1 MMTNTAPQGPA
12 EGRARSDA
20 AQREAIV
27 TGGPLFVVGG
37 PGSGK
42 TTVARARARYLLTG
56 QGPRGAQAPGR
67 TPNPDVV
74 MWCKNRHDSS
84 ATRDWLVRVTGLA
97 LSRPV
102 ALTPHSWA
110 YAVLRRHAAHTEQVA
125 PVLISGPE
133 QDARLGELLAGHRLG
148 EGRATQWPV
157 ELDSAVQ
164 CLGFRSELRE
174 LLGRCAELDVSPE
187 QLAQWG
193 RDFDRPEW
201 VAAGEVFA
209 EYMETT
215 ALSGVPAFDQGAL
228 LTSAE
233 KVLQQCS
240 ECAQVAASMQD
251 LVVDDAQELTAAA
264 VRLVKWLAAAGVS
277 VCLLGDSDVA
287 TLGFRGADPGGWF
300 ESSAWLPPQAQRRVV
315 VLGSSWRMAPEVSA
329 LYSSLVQ
336 RLGVSAGAQHRTQQ
350 PVSRPA
356 EANRRPAQVS
366 TYAAPS
372 ARHEMAYVAAMMRRA
387 VRRGASWSDLAVV
400 VRAGT
405 SLSGVRRHLVAQG
418 IPVAAAVD
426 HTPMR
431 SQPSVHVLRA
441 LSSLVLTP
449 EAVTPSQV
457 MQVLMTVP
465 DSFDSWRQHHAVER
479 AREWLAERP
488 DLTVGAAVADE
499 APLEEAEVL
508 RLAVLH
514 ADESPEAAALAP
526 VRQVAD
532 VVRIGRA
539 AHKAA
544 DGQADR
550 VLWAIWNCTGLSDR
564 WRDQAL
570 HGGRHGARADEHLDA
585 VMALFDAA
593 GRFVQGRHGASLA
606 GFWQHV
612 DQLTLASD
620 TLAARGNPTPGVS
633 LLTPAAA
640 AGKQFHTVV
649 VWGVHEGLW
658 PNPTLR
664 DTLLG
669 GGALSDVAHGR
680 TDGVRAGDRD
690 WMAARASVFADELRM
705 FLVACT
711 RATHDVIVTCVEDE
725 ETSASEFFAAVQ
737 RHATRVRGETDSAAA
752 VMLETPG
759 PSLLV
764 ARCRQRATELVSAV
778 PRLDDDACA
787 VIAAGCPAVTEDARA
802 EYDVVVRQL
811 VRLAA
816 ARIPGAHPSSWALPP
831 TSGPWQRIPPG
842 ELVPLSPSAIE
853 TALTCPLRWF
863 LRTVGLGGSF
873 TLASQLGTLVHAIAA
888 AHPQGTADELLAELD
903 RRWPELGLPNAWWA
917 FAERRRVQDMLTKWA
932 GHVARNRRDLVG
944 VEIPFRAQVG
954 AARLRGQIDRLERDA
969 DGRLVVVDLKT
980 GRVAPTKKD
989 VATNP
994 QLAMYQLG
1002 IRHAAAGHDVAGEP
1016 GGGELVLIGTDT
1028 KSAAIREQ
1036 AALGDMDDQAW
1047 PEHLVVQ
1054 ATKIAAGGSFAAQ
1067 PGDDCDRCEFAH
1079 ACPARA
1085 ASLMYPDGVLPTLVG
1100 EE

>member
-1 MMTNTAPQGPA
+1 MTIPQ
-12 EGRARSDA
+12 RAGLGLGSWDGGDRE
-20 AQREAIV
+20 QREAIV
-27 TGGPLFVVGG
+27 APGPVFVVGG

-42 TTVARARARYLLTG
+42 TTVARARTRYLLTG
-56 QGPRGAQAPGR
+56 QGPVGAEMRQR
-67 TPNPDVV
+67 HPNPEVV

-84 ATRDWLVRVTGLA
+84 ATRDWLVRSTGLA

-148 EGRATQWPV
+148 QGRVPHWPV

-164 CLGFRSELRE
+164 CSGFRSELRE

-193 RDFDRPEW
+193 REFDRPEW
-201 VAAGEVFA
+201 VAAGDVFA

-233 KVLQQCS
+233 KVLRQCR
-240 ECAQVAASMQD
+240 ECAQVAAGMQD
-251 LVVDDAQELTAAA
+251 VVVDDAQELTAAA
-264 VRLVKWLAAAGVS
+264 VRLVKWLAGVGVS
-277 VCLLGDSDVA
+277 VCLIGDSDVA

-300 ESSAWLPPQAQRRVV
+300 ESSAWLPPQAERQVV
-315 VLGSSWRMAPEVSA
+315 VLGRSWRMAPQVSS

-336 RLGVSAGAQHRTQQ
+336 RLGVTAGAKHRTQQ
-350 PVSRPA
+350 PVRQVS
-356 EANRRPAQVS
+356 ENTEQSSAQVS

-372 ARHEMAYVAAMMRRA
+372 PRHEMAYVAAMMRRA
-387 VRRGASWSDLAVV
+387 VRRGAAWPEIAVV

-441 LSSLVLTP
+441 LSYLVLQP
-449 EAVTPSQV
+449 QAVTPSQV

-465 DSFDSWRQHHAVER
+465 DSFDSWRQHHAIQEVR
-479 AREWLAERP
+479 QWLETRP
-488 DLTVGAAVADE
+488 DLAVDATPDEDPGLTDAD
-499 APLEEAEVL
+499 VL

-514 ADESPEAAALAP
+514 AGDLPDMAVFAP
-526 VRQVAD
+526 IRQVAD

-539 AHKAA
+539 AHEAA
-544 DGQADR
+544 TGQADR
-550 VLWAIWNCTGLSDR
+550 VLWAIWDCTGLSDR

-570 HGGRHGARADEHLDA
+570 QGGRNGARADEHLDA

-606 GFWQHV
+606 GFWQHI

-620 TLAARGNPTPGVS
+620 TLAARGNPVAGVA

-680 TDGVRAGDRD
+680 TAGVRAGDRD
-690 WMAARASVFADELRM
+690 WMAARAEVFADELRM

-725 ETSASEFFAAVQ
+725 ETSASEFFAAAH
-737 RHATRVRGETDSAAA
+737 RHVHRARGDNDAAAA
-752 VMLETPG
+752 VVRETPG
-759 PSLLV
+759 PRLLV
-764 ARCRQRATELVSAV
+764 ARCRQRAAELVTAS
-778 PRLDDDACA
+778 
-787 VIAAGCPAVTEDARA
+787 TSQARG
-802 EYDVVVRQL
+802 EYEVVVRQL

-816 ARIPGAHPSSWALPP
+816 ARVPGAHPSSWALPP
-831 TSGPWQRIPPG
+831 VVGAWQKVPAG
-842 ELVPLSPSAIE
+842 QLVPLSPSAVD

-863 LRTVGLGGSF
+863 LRTVGLGGAY
-873 TLASQLGTLVHAIAA
+873 TLAAELGTLVHAVAA
-888 AHPQGTADELLAELD
+888 AHPQGTAEELLAELD
-903 RRWPELGLPNAWWA
+903 RRWPDLGLPQAWWVY
-917 FAERRRVQDMLTKWA
+917 AERRRVQEMLTKWA
-932 GHVARNRRDLVG
+932 GHVGRGRRELVG
-944 VEIPFRAQVG
+944 VEVPFKAQVG
-954 AARLRGQIDRLERDA
+954 AAQLRGHIDRLERDA
-969 DGRLVVVDLKT
+969 DGRLVVVDIKT
-980 GRVAPTKKD
+980 GRVAPTKAE
-989 VATNP
+989 VAVNS

-1002 IRHAAAGHDVAGEP
+1002 VAQSPAQQVVAGEP
-1016 GGGELVLIGTDT
+1016 GGGELVLIGTGT
-1028 KSAAIREQ
+1028 KSAAVREQ
-1036 AALGDMDDQAW
+1036 RALADMEDQSW
-1047 PEHLVVQ
+1047 PYRLVEQ
-1054 ATKIAAGGSFAAQ
+1054 ATKVVSGGSFAAQ
-1067 PGDDCDRCEFAH
+1067 PGEDCDRCEFAH

-1085 ASLMYPDGVLPTLVG
+1085 ASLMYPDGVLPTLA
-1100 EE
+1100 EEE